1 MIGPADTCDPLLD
14 GAGARPHRTAPT
26 WGPWALNLP
35 DTERAARCRALA
47 MAVRLHAGPAGADA
61 VEALR
66 RAEADPETLPDAA
79 AAFDRLPTLYLRR
92 ALASFAALHRPRRDA
107 A

>member
-1 MIGPADTCDPLLD
+1 MVD
-14 GAGARPHRTAPT
+14 RPT
-26 WGPWALNLP
+26 WGPWSDGLD

-47 MAVRLHAGPAGADA
+47 MAVRLHAGRAGADTVA
-61 VEALR
+61 ALR
-66 RAEADPETLPDAA
+66 RAEDDPEALDGAA
-79 AAFDRLPTLYLRR
+79 ASFNRLPTLYARR